1 MSMTYT
7 VGNWSV
13 ASHDV
18 DTITTP
24 KNVAVPDLDY
34 QHDYSVKT
42 EGSNQTILLSTSGS
56 SLEPSEQ
63 LRYSREKV
71 NDIYRNSDIL
81 KANQLPSPTGAR
93 VLAESIMRWSASNSV
108 SGAELEYPTRV
119 WTVIESSTHNA
130 VTGAALLYA
139 LKRHIAQLF
148 QTGVVDEQMLIALF
162 RGDTNPIN

>member
-1 MSMTYT
+1 MPMTYT

-34 QHDYSVKT
+34 QHDFSVKT
-42 EGSNQTILLSTSGS
+42 EGASQTILLNTSGT

-71 NDIYRNSDIL
+71 NDIYRNTDIL
-81 KANQLPSPTGAR
+81 KANQLPSPVGAR
-93 VLAESIMRWSASNSV
+93 VLAESILRWSAANSV
-108 SGAELEYPTRV
+108 SGAELEYPTRI
-119 WTVIESSTHNA
+119 WTVIESTTNNV
-130 VTGAALLYA
+130 VTGAALLYH
-139 LKRHIAQLF
+139 LKRHIAQLLK
-148 QTGVVDEQMLIALF
+148 TGAVDEQMLTALF
-162 RGDTNPIN
+162 RGDTNPIA